1 MGQADPDRKS
11 FWSLSWP
18 WAPFL
23 MACVSRAVFSLYI
36 VFLIEDKVIGLA
48 PVLLR
53 SICFY
58 AVALVLAVWIL
69 RQVSSLCNVQPTPDL
84 QVYVE
89 SGSFRDNSVS
99 WVSAEMRG
107 WRENMED
114 AHVAADFCKDAFED
128 ALLFAVLDGHGGSD
142 VSTLASKLL
151 TREMEACRRR
161 IHTSKMSQAEVLAE
175 VVRQS
180 LPRLDEKLRSGSWGI
195 GWLFPGVLHPFAAC
209 GSTCVTAAVDLVGR
223 EVIVGN
229 VGDSRALLI
238 RDGKAIALSEDHKPE
253 NPIERNRIR
262 AAGGQVIKIGP
273 CHRVDGNLNLSR
285 AFGDFNYKSTAH
297 LPAEKQKVIAY
308 PDVTRTAFRGW
319 PQDLLVLACDGL
331 FERCSNQDIANLI
344 WPRLKMAMPLEQIA
358 TEVLHAC
365 CARSSRGR
373 PIEEGT
379 DNETIILIRLPDSR
393 APEEPAGTNSAADPG
408 PGAEASQEPPPLAP
422 GQRVRVQNLASEAGQ
437 KLNGLE
443 GTVEGAGS
451 CDGRYSVRLP
461 GATATKSLKAEN
473 LTPIQAC

>member
-1 MGQADPDRKS
+1 
-11 FWSLSWP
+11 
-18 WAPFL
+18 
-23 MACVSRAVFSLYI
+23 
-36 VFLIEDKVIGLA
+36 VI
-48 PVLLR
+48 
-53 SICFY
+53 
-58 AVALVLAVWIL
+58 
-69 RQVSSLCNVQPTPDL
+69 
-84 QVYVE
+84 
-89 SGSFRDNSVS
+89 
-99 WVSAEMRG
+99 
-107 WRENMED
+107 
-114 AHVAADFCKDAFED
+114 
-128 ALLFAVLDGHGGSD
+128 
-142 VSTLASKLL
+142 
-151 TREMEACRRR
+151 
-161 IHTSKMSQAEVLAE
+161 
-175 VVRQS
+175 RQS

-195 GWLFPGVLHPFAAC
+195 GWLFPGALHPFAAC
-209 GSTCVTAAVDLVGR
+209 GSTCVTAAVDFVGR

-262 AAGGQVIKIGP
+262 AAGGQVVKIGP

-285 AFGDFNYKSTAH
+285 AFGDFTYKSTAS
-297 LPAEKQKVIAY
+297 LPAEKQKVIAF

-319 PQDLLVLACDGL
+319 PQELLVLACDGL

-344 WPRLKMAMPLEQIA
+344 WPRVKLGMPLEQIA

-379 DNETIILIRLPDSR
+379 DNETIILIRLPDGGQST
-393 APEEPAGTNSAADPG
+393 EVTGGSEGSED
-408 PGAEASQEPPPLAP
+408 PLAP
-422 GQRVRVQNLASEAGQ
+422 GQRVRVQNLESEAGQ

-451 CDGRYSVRLP
+451 CEGRYSVRLAGV
-461 GATATKSLKAEN
+461 GAKSLKAEN

>member
-1 MGQADPDRKS
+1 MGQPDRKS

-36 VFLIEDKVIGLA
+36 VLLIEDKVIGLA

-58 AVALVLAVWIL
+58 AVAAVFATWIL

-84 QVYVE
+84 RVYVE

-161 IHTSKMSQAEVLAE
+161 LHTSKMSQAEVLAE

-319 PQDLLVLACDGL
+319 PQELLVLACDGL

-344 WPRLKMAMPLEQIA
+344 WPRLKNAMPLEQIA

-393 APEEPAGTNSAADPG
+393 APEEAGAANSADG
-408 PGAEASQEPPPLAP
+408 PSHEAQEPPLLAP

-461 GATATKSLKAEN
+461 GATSTKSLKAEN